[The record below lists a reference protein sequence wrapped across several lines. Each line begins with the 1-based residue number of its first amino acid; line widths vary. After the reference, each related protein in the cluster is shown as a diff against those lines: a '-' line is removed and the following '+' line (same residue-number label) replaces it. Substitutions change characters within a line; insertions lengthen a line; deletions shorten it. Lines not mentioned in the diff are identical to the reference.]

1 MIDELICELFRVI
14 IIVIRLRVPCRVVV
28 TELVLNLSLSSSSTT
43 RIFKRCSRI
52 LGEIF
57 SF

>member
-14 IIVIRLRVPCRVVV
+14 IIIICLRVPCRVVV
-28 TELVLNLSLSSSSTT
+28 TELVLNLSLSSSSTR
-43 RIFKRCSRI
+43 RIFKRCPRI
-52 LGEIF
+52 LREIF